1 MSVLPRPFAYFWAM
15 PKVRTWFFVERT
27 CDCHLEGIREIS
39 LNSIGGFGEISP
51 VGRNDKVG
59 GAVRMGHFQRPR
71 KFTIVSTAY
80 IGTFPCILPQAVLA

>member
-1 MSVLPRPFAYFWAM
+1 M
-15 PKVRTWFFVERT
+15 PKVGTWFFVERT

-59 GAVRMGHFQRPR
+59 GAVRMG
-71 KFTIVSTAY
+71 S
-80 IGTFPCILPQAVLA
+80 